1 MFKDVDTYWRDQL
14 VRSDTL
20 LFSLRVDKPDS
31 PPPPATL
38 EADQSSSEPAG
49 GEEDEDTAPAEPD
62 TAPTAETEPT
72 SSGAV
77 HITDFETVAYCKKS
91 PALA

>member
-1 MFKDVDTYWRDQL
+1 MVIHAEQISHSAFFPLWL
-14 VRSDTL
+14 
-20 LFSLRVDKPDS
+20 DKPDS

-49 GEEDEDTAPAEPD
+49 GEDEDTAPAETD
-62 TAPTAETEPT
+62 TAPAAETEPT

-77 HITDFETVAYCKKS
+77 HITDFETVAYCKKPS
-91 PALA
+91 ALA